1 MSMLISY
8 DNQVISS
15 EFCWYFRLE
24 ARRDAWVSSV
34 AQTALKILSGR
45 TDQGRLSKP
54 EDMITLKQY
63 IDSYCV
69 CALYKSFSDVCFVV
83 PIKKPN
89 PPTDKKQ
96 IEEEKMHFVISNW
109 TKLLHAF
116 KRAKI
121 VPVAC
126 GMNRKNVNLFVD
138 CSAEILISQDSL
150 WTGMVMSVHIISQ
163 SFSKLVGWNLCF
175 QRKTAKS
182 EPGLSVAKY
191 KMVMFCLYNPG
202 KYPGCTQKGLSP
214 WMLCDSVKPDA
225 SLNSGACRVQEASS
239 RVGQAL
245 LGSSEEWAGVRQ
257 TTPCWNTK
265 LYWWTCHCSE
275 ARSLGDCQFFTVLR

>member
-69 CALYKSFSDVCFVV
+69 CALYKSFSDVCFIVS
-83 PIKKPN
+83 IKKPN

-121 VPVAC
+121 VAVAC
-126 GMNRKNVNLFVD
+126 GMNRKNVKLFVD

-150 WTGMVMSVHIISQ
+150 RTGMVMSVHIISQ

-182 EPGLSVAKY
+182 EHGLSGAKY
-191 KMVMFCLYNPG
+191 KMVDR
-202 KYPGCTQKGLSP
+202 K
-214 WMLCDSVKPDA
+214 SV
-225 SLNSGACRVQEASS
+225 V
-239 RVGQAL
+239 
-245 LGSSEEWAGVRQ
+245 
-257 TTPCWNTK
+257 
-265 LYWWTCHCSE
+265 
-275 ARSLGDCQFFTVLR
+275 